1 MVGNIY
7 CGLGLLFCLLQ
18 KNARFADI
26 ATLPGEEVNVLHDSR
41 CCCGGAASRKRNKM
55 MRIISLC
62 AKKESPTLSS
72 QFSAKFLILKEGGMA
87 SNIERGSH
95 LFYGEK
101 THANDHHFAVC
112 TLFDVVNLLEVT
124 LPLSDFTNSLTDFTF
139 S

>member
-26 ATLPGEEVNVLHDSR
+26 ATLPGEVNVRHDSR
-41 CCCGGAASRKRNKM
+41 SCCGGAASRKRNKM

-72 QFSAKFLILKEGGMA
+72 QFSAKFLILREGGMA
-87 SNIERGSH
+87 SNVERGSH

-101 THANDHHFAVC
+101 
-112 TLFDVVNLLEVT
+112 
-124 LPLSDFTNSLTDFTF
+124 NSCE
-139 S
+139 